1 MRNKLLNS
9 KISNKSIVFRK
20 KRWTSCYH
28 INIFKIFKKI
38 KTYFIL
44 KSNKNQ
50 DWKYEKFDNVLILKL
65 L

>member
-20 KRWTSCYH
+20 KRWTSRYH

-38 KTYFIL
+38 KTHISF
-44 KSNKNQ
+44 
-50 DWKYEKFDNVLILKL
+50 
-65 L
+65 